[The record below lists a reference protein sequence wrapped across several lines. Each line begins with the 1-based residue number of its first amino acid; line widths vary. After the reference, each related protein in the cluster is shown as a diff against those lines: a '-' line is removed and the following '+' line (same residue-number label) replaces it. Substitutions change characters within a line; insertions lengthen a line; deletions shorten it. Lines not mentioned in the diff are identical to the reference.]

1 MLDQAGANQAGAN
14 QAGADQPG
22 ADQPVRPFQI
32 LIFRRT
38 TLPSLPE
45 ERERLLNQQTNV
57 TVKVNQGV
65 YLAFSG
71 SRWNRFFFSE

>member
-1 MLDQAGANQAGAN
+1 MLDQAGANQAGAD

-38 TLPSLPE
+38 TLPLLPE
-45 ERERLLNQQTNV
+45 ERERLLDQQTNV

-65 YLAFSG
+65 DLAFRDRDG
-71 SRWNRFFFSE
+71 IGFFF